1 MSKYDVPEKS
11 FQFPTI
17 LAVLGIFVFGIFFI
31 YQSGYFSGENEPIPR
46 EAAVSYVGEFE
57 SYEASKN
64 YCWINFQDGS
74 YYAIHAHT
82 EKDEFREAMK
92 ALSVGT
98 RLSILVNPNNDYVI
112 EVKTDTQEL
121 LNFDTS
127 QKDIRASEYGYM
139 NFGIVLCAIDVMLA
153 SALLTEWLLRLRR
166 NKKVQH
172 TRASVYEVNEGYD
185 TPALR
190 SADKHVKCR
199 ILLEKQIGQY
209 HICYRRVKK
218 TNELVI
224 NGYVYDEY
232 VALIEFEHAL
242 YAMVD
247 GHHFEVGFD
256 ADSYSYIKF
265 DGQNLVRKMRLI

>member
-1 MSKYDVPEKS
+1 MSKYDAPEKR

-57 SYEASKN
+57 SYETSKN

-74 YYAIHAHT
+74 YYAVHAHT
-82 EKDEFREAMK
+82 EMDDFREAME

-98 RLSILVNPNNDYVI
+98 RLFILVNPNNEYVI
-112 EVKTDTQEL
+112 EVRTDTREL
-121 LNFDTS
+121 LNFDDS
-127 QKDIRASEYGYM
+127 QKAIRDSEYGYFY
-139 NFGIVLCAIDVMLA
+139 FGLFLIAIDLIFGA
-153 SALLTEWLLRLRR
+153 ILLLDWMLRLR
-166 NKKVQH
+166 K
-172 TRASVYEVNEGYD
+172 TRAEAIRKRKIFVGEGLD

-190 SADKHVKCR
+190 SADRSVKCR
-199 ILLEKQIGQY
+199 IFLEKQIGQY

-247 GHHFEVGFD
+247 GHRFEVGFD
-256 ADSYSYIKF
+256 AESYSYIKF
-265 DGQNLVRKMRLI
+265 DGRNLVRKMRLI